1 MLHLFLSRYTSNPSW
16 YTSFLH
22 GTLLSYV
29 FNNMYLCHCFKG
41 GRTGGGWFVASHAS
55 PPNHISVPLPL
66 ACFPHA
72 DIYVASST
80 ESSDLIPKL
89 SRCYSYELVI
99 NEFRCHEA
107 KIEESEKGQQSPGV
121 EPITPLS

>member
-1 MLHLFLSRYTSNPSW
+1 MVHFFPTYSIICIYAIASRAAEP
-16 YTSFLH
+16 
-22 GTLLSYV
+22 
-29 FNNMYLCHCFKG
+29 
-41 GRTGGGWFVASHAS
+41 GGWFVASHAS

-89 SRCYSYELVI
+89 SRCYSHELVI

-121 EPITPLS
+121 EPRTPLS